1 MQIRIEIEENG
12 SEAEQRK
19 LEKMRKSDN
28 TRKLPHEQKIFYIK
42 ITTKLQY
49 HKEDSYQIF

>member
-1 MQIRIEIEENG
+1 MEVKQNRENW
-12 SEAEQRK
+12 K
-19 LEKMRKSDN
+19 KMRKSDN

-49 HKEDSYQIF
+49 QKEDSYQIF

>member
-12 SEAEQRK
+12 SQAEPRK
-19 LEKMRKSDN
+19 LEEIGGSDN

-42 ITTKLQY
+42 ITTKLKY
-49 HKEDSYQIF
+49 HMGR